1 MSRFPVTEPFDSGL
15 LEVGDGNRMYY
26 EQVGNP
32 AGIPVAFVH
41 GGPGSGCS
49 VRQRGAFDPERYRVV
64 LFDQRNCGRSLPHAS
79 DPATDLSA
87 NTTQHLVADM
97 DLLREHLGLE
107 QWMLYGGS
115 WGSTLILAYAE
126 THPER
131 VTHVLIP
138 AVTVTDSEG
147 VAWLYEGVGR
157 IFPEAQERF
166 REYIPAADRG
176 KDVFDL
182 LAAYGKLMEHPDP
195 EVRARTA
202 HEWMA
207 WEDAVISQEVN
218 GSPARTASAW
228 TTPGRFRAH
237 LRALLLQRRVP
248 RGRRALP
255 QCRPARG
262 HPGRSSCTAATTS
275 AARGDRL
282 EPRQGLARQ
291 RTRGRRGLRAHRQ
304 RRPSTRPIKD
314 AMARLAAIDADRPG

>member
-97 DLLREHLGLE
+97 ELLREHLGLE

-218 GSPARTASAW
+218 GSPGSYSKRVDDGRAAFVRICAHYFSHAAFLEDGELYRNAGRLAGIPAVFVHGRNDLGGPVATAWNLAKAW
-228 TTPGRFRAH
+228 PGSE
-237 LRALLLQRRVP
+237 LVVVEDS
-248 RGRRALP
+248 
-255 QCRPARG
+255 G
-262 HPGRSSCTAATTS
+262 HTGSDAFNQAV
-275 AARGDRL
+275 
-282 EPRQGLARQ
+282 
-291 RTRGRRGLRAHRQ
+291 
-304 RRPSTRPIKD
+304 KD
-314 AMARLAAIDADRPG
+314 AMVRLAAR